1 MRRVLSAVIV
11 SVLLASLG
19 TARGYDVD
27 HPPAVCP
34 KNSTCAYL
42 KEKSSTDSFYY
53 LINGSNLIE
62 IVYRP
67 SEKYFLRCKKIPL
80 SLIDNLPVL
89 TEQDDVEE
97 VEIYNCKA
105 PDRNM
110 SYYDIFKLWN
120 ITLTKTLRLT
130 RQPAEPRLQ
139 GHHLRDMPIN
149 KLIIE
154 NDGSENP
161 LRPSQDFVSGVA
173 ELLTLRLK
181 NVIPDVQAFIQF
193 PDKLETLDLEYA
205 QVPAAVSKLGNG
217 SAWLERLLSLKTLF
231 IQESP
236 NDGAE
241 PLILPTFNISL
252 RNLTN
257 LTLIDVPLNSSS
269 LTGKLNGSSIKSLD
283 LQYCGLNN
291 LSYNVFKGANLTHL
305 TIKHHKLTVPRGIFS
320 PLQWL
325 AKLDLTDNNLDGAT
339 VLDAVSSL
347 PRLQK
352 LVASYNPLGSLCG
365 DADVISAESK
375 WPKSLQHLELVKT
388 NATRICPEWVEND
401 ELMQIELQNNNIGDL
416 TYNDLIMKRAII
428 GPTAAAQPVMLDLTN
443 NPNLR
448 IVKVSSTDKLQCHN
462 DSVQKDSNNRTRAKV
477 LVTIEMSDV
486 RCDHGGYLLQEA
498 LRDCPLWLMPSN
510 SNHDTDR
517 LCPYSGRDCLPECTC
532 SKRLRDNATV
542 VKCQGALPLEPR
554 WPASSR
560 DFPLVLYA
568 APGTLAA
575 VPTNIDVLLELHA
588 PNNSISRLDGSDVAN
603 MLELDVS
610 YNRIQHISESA
621 ARRLIAEETIRVE
634 LKGNRFDCNCSD
646 VPAYEL
652 LASSKAVRDWK
663 EALCADNIHVM
674 EKMKSGLCFPFWPLA
689 LGLGCLLLFVLA
701 IGLLLHFCKLQIRQ
715 VLFKLNCCR
724 RYIFRVNDDI
734 EKEKDVFLSYCH
746 ENLEQM
752 NIIKKY
758 LEERGYSTIEH
769 NRDFEPGDPI
779 LSQIVEAVQKARR
792 TLVLV
797 SNHFMQS
804 KWMEHEFRY
813 AHTHA
818 LKYQTSKVVV
828 VLYNFSKETLGTLPP
843 DLRYYIK
850 HHTYIDW
857 HEENFWVNLSKFLG
871 KPKFQV
877 VDHKIA

>member
-1 MRRVLSAVIV
+1 MRRVLSVVLV

-19 TARGYDVD
+19 VARGYDVD

-34 KNSTCAYL
+34 KNSACAYS
-42 KEKSSTDSFYY
+42 KEKSSTDLFHY
-53 LINGSNLIE
+53 LINGSTLIE
-62 IVYRP
+62 IKYTP
-67 SEKYFLRCKKIPL
+67 SEKYFLRCKEIPL

-110 SYYDIFKLWN
+110 SYYDIFQLWN

-154 NDGSENP
+154 NDGRENP
-161 LRPSQDFVSGVA
+161 PARPSQDFVSGVA

-181 NVIPDVQAFIQF
+181 NVIPDVQAFMQF
-193 PDKLETLDLEYA
+193 PDKLEILILQYA

-231 IQESP
+231 ILESP
-236 NDGAE
+236 KDGTE
-241 PLILPTFNISL
+241 PLILPKFNVSL
-252 RNLTN
+252 RNLTS

-269 LTGKLNGSSIKSLD
+269 LTGKLNGSSIKRLD
-283 LQYCGLNN
+283 LQYCGFNN
-291 LSYNVFKGANLTHL
+291 LSYNVFKGANLTSL
-305 TIKHHKLTVPRGIFS
+305 TINHHKLTVPRGVFS
-320 PLQWL
+320 PLKWL
-325 AKLDLTDNNLDGAT
+325 TMLDLTNNNLDGAT
-339 VLDAVSSL
+339 LLDAVSSL

-352 LVASYNPLGSLCG
+352 LVARYNPLGSLCG
-365 DADVISAESK
+365 DADVLSAESK
-375 WPKSLQHLELVKT
+375 WPKSLQHLDLVKT
-388 NATRICPEWVEND
+388 KATRICPDWVEND
-401 ELMQIELQNNNIGDL
+401 ELMKIELQDNNIGDL

-428 GPTAAAQPVMLDLTN
+428 GPVMLDLSN
-443 NPNLR
+443 NPNLG

-462 DSVQKDSNNRTRAKV
+462 DSVQKDSNNRTRAEV
-477 LVTIEMSDV
+477 LVNIKMSDV

-498 LRDCPLWLMPSN
+498 LRACPLWLTPSD
-510 SNHDTDR
+510 SNHDTE
-517 LCPYSGRDCLPECTC
+517 CPYSGSDCLPECTC

-542 VKCQGALPLEPR
+542 VKCKGALPPEPR

-560 DFPLVLYA
+560 AFPLVLYA
-568 APGTLAA
+568 DPGTLAA
-575 VPTNIDVLLELHA
+575 VPTDIDVLLELHA

-603 MLELDVS
+603 MLALDVS
-610 YNRIQHISESA
+610 YNSIRHISESA
-621 ARRLIAEETIRVE
+621 ARRLSAEGTIRVE
-634 LKGNRFDCNCSD
+634 LKGNRFDCYCSD
-646 VPAYEL
+646 APAYEL
-652 LASSKAVRDWK
+652 LASSQAVRDWK

-674 EKMKSGLCFPFWPLA
+674 EKIKSGLCFPIWPLA
-689 LGLGCLLLFVLA
+689 FGLVCLLLYVLA
-701 IGLLLHFCKLQIRQ
+701 IGLILHFCKPQIRQ

-746 ENLEQM
+746 ENLAQM

-779 LSQIVEAVQKARR
+779 LSQIEDSVQKARR

-804 KWMEHEFRY
+804 KWMEHELRY

-818 LKYQTSKVVV
+818 IKYQISKVVV
-828 VLYNFSKETLGTLPP
+828 VRYNLSKETLGMLPP

-857 HEENFWVNLSKFLG
+857 HEEKFWVNLCNFLG

-877 VDHKIA
+877 VDLKIA